1 MFMLKEMTRKVR
13 VMDEDTC
20 AYLGGVVK
28 EISFL
33 ITLHLKFE
41 KTFSQKLEL
50 RERSHDS
57 SGSYCKVF
65 ASYAWLLFVVVKNEV
80 LKRSLELL
88 PNTCMVAHIIST
100 VLILSWEYV
109 RPEALM
115 ADKRLHEGS
124 T

>member
-1 MFMLKEMTRKVR
+1 MFMLKDMTRKVK
-13 VMDEDTC
+13 VMDEETC
-20 AYLGGVVK
+20 AYLGAVVK

-50 RERSHDS
+50 RECGHEGN
-57 SGSYCKVF
+57 GSYCKIF
-65 ASYAWLLFVVVKNEV
+65 ASYTWLLFVVVKNEV

-100 VLILSWEYV
+100 VLILSW
-109 RPEALM
+109 
-115 ADKRLHEGS
+115 
-124 T
+124 